1 MSCPRQP
8 HADATS
14 QLSTQ
19 IRLLRCAC
27 VRACVCLL
35 ISWLTALSCLFCSL
49 SPASQVRP
57 VPPTAVSVP
66 RAQGTVMWQR
76 QGLRG
81 SEITT
86 GIGRGG
92 KGNRGEIIPPEGLRG
107 RNRGASS
114 LLTRLSVFTTQSL
127 ASLRFRKLGCTQPGG
142 RVLAHRGG
150 EPESSSP
157 GTQQTDISAD
167 FSQEKAMQGSDH

>member
-1 MSCPRQP
+1 MPLPSYRHKSGCFAMR
-8 HADATS
+8 
-14 QLSTQ
+14 
-19 IRLLRCAC
+19 AC
-27 VRACVCLL
+27 VRVCVSAHLL
-35 ISWLTALSCLFCSL
+35 ADCPLLPFLQSEPCISGS
-49 SPASQVRP
+49 
-57 VPPTAVSVP
+57 P
-66 RAQGTVMWQR
+66 RASHSRICAASSGNCDVAAARVKGFRDHYWHWQR
-76 QGLRG
+76 W
-81 SEITT
+81 E
-86 GIGRGG
+86 G
-92 KGNRGEIIPPEGLRG
+92 KRRGEIIPPEGLRG
-107 RNRGASS
+107 RNLGASS